1 MTTPQETTAGSVPA
15 DQLGSRHLRRVLLS
29 SFLGSAIEFYDF
41 VLYATAAAIVFGH
54 VFFTGLGPGLAAFA
68 SFGTLAAGYVARP
81 LGGIVFGHFGDRIGR
96 KRVLVVSM
104 LTMGL
109 ATTMIGLLP
118 SSARI
123 GAAAPAALIV
133 LRVLQGF
140 AVGGE
145 WGGAMT
151 IALEHAPGA
160 KRGFA
165 ASFANLG
172 GPAGAVLASG
182 AVTLAS
188 LLPDRSFLSWGW
200 RIPFLLSI
208 VLVGIGLWV
217 RSSVEESPFFRR
229 VQAEAE
235 KRRMPLAE
243 VFAGYSR
250 QVVLGLFAGLA
261 MFAMMG
267 IATMWAVNFA
277 VDHGA
282 SRTGVLNAK
291 TWAAVVMFA
300 ATVASARLSD
310 RVGRKPVMI
319 AGVVAMMAFA
329 FPMLRLV
336 GSGSALAY
344 AIAVAVGQ
352 GLQGVVLGPYA
363 AFLAE
368 LFPTRVRFTGASLC
382 YQGASTLWAGFTP
395 AIATS
400 LVLAEGGGTTLL
412 GAVWIGA
419 LALCLVAVLCSREG
433 RTRELPS

>member
-1 MTTPQETTAGSVPA
+1 MTANSAQEAPA
-15 DQLGSRHLRRVLLS
+15 LVDGLGRKHLRRVLAS

-68 SFGTLAAGYVARP
+68 SFGTLAAGYAARP
-81 LGGIVFGHFGDRIGR
+81 LGGIVFGHFGDRLGR

-109 ATTMIGLLP
+109 ATTLIGLLP
-118 SSARI
+118 SSAQI
-123 GAAAPAALIV
+123 GAAAPALLIV

-151 IALEHAPGA
+151 IALEHAPGG

-200 RIPFLLSI
+200 RIPFLLSL
-208 VLVGIGLWV
+208 VLVAVGLWV
-217 RSSVEESPFFRR
+217 RSSVEESPLFRR
-229 VQAEAE
+229 FQAEAAE
-235 KRRMPLAE
+235 RRMPLAE
-243 VFAGYSR
+243 VFAGHSR

-261 MFAMMG
+261 MFGMMG
-267 IATMWAVNFA
+267 IATMWAVDFA
-277 VDHGA
+277 VGHGA
-282 SRTGVLNAK
+282 DRTAVLNAK
-291 TWAAVVMFA
+291 TWAAVLMFG
-300 ATVASARLSD
+300 ATVGSALLSD

-319 AGVVAMMAFA
+319 AGIVAMMAFA

-336 GSGSALAY
+336 GSGSALGY
-344 AIAVAVGQ
+344 AVAVAVGQ

-395 AIATS
+395 AIAAS
-400 LVLAEGGGTTLL
+400 LVLTAGGGTTLL
-412 GAVWIGA
+412 GVVWIGA
-419 LALCLVAVLCSREG
+419 LVVCLAAVLCTREG
-433 RTRELPS
+433 KGRDLPE